1 MSEDSCLWVM
11 WQVWG
16 LTMFL
21 VRLQD
26 LPKFGVP
33 NEQKCNE
40 QTRMSFFCFPLC
52 PSPLYKPA
60 QKTAGRR
67 ARGGAPGNARA
78 PGTVGPF
85 PPPRPAL
92 SRARADTT
100 RGPRW
105 GLSLRRGRLSRVRG
119 RTLAAGRG
127 GAGPSAAAGS
137 LARVRA
143 RKYARMESTRQHRLI
158 SLPRMQDGP

>member
-1 MSEDSCLWVM
+1 MESTKFTKVTPQNACVHCGCCKNGFGRRLS
-11 WQVWG
+11 G
-16 LTMFL
+16 KL
-21 VRLQD
+21 V
-26 LPKFGVP
+26 
-33 NEQKCNE
+33 
-40 QTRMSFFCFPLC
+40 FPLC
-52 PSPLYKPA
+52 PLCCTSQPKSQPSE
-60 QKTAGRR
+60 
-67 ARGGAPGNARA
+67 ARA
-78 PGTVGPF
+78 PAAAGPLA
-85 PPPRPAL
+85 PPPPAA

-143 RKYARMESTRQHRLI
+143 RKYARMESPRQHRLI

>member
-1 MSEDSCLWVM
+1 MDKPHFGRIINGKHKFHQSHAPECMCPLWVLQKRFWPEAK
-11 WQVWG
+11 WQ
-16 LTMFL
+16 TF
-21 VRLQD
+21 
-26 LPKFGVP
+26 
-33 NEQKCNE
+33 
-40 QTRMSFFCFPLC
+40 FPLC
-52 PSPLYKPA
+52 PLCCTSQPKSQPSE
-60 QKTAGRR
+60 
-67 ARGGAPGNARA
+67 ARA
-78 PGTVGPF
+78 PAAAGPLA
-85 PPPRPAL
+85 PPPPAA

-105 GLSLRRGRLSRVRG
+105 GLSLRRGRLSRARG

-143 RKYARMESTRQHRLI
+143 RKYARMESPRQHRLI